1 MRYAGI
7 LLLML
12 VLVIG
17 CSGEKKKEPVPLD
30 QVPEK
35 VLKVGKE
42 KLPDV
47 TFERAVRKPNGEYEL
62 IGKNKQGKVREID
75 ITPSGEVTEIE

>member
-1 MRYAGI
+1 MRYAV
-7 LLLML
+7 ML
-12 VLVIG
+12 VLLVLVVG
-17 CSGEKKKEPVPLD
+17 CSSEQKKEPVPLD

-35 VLKVGKE
+35 VMKVGKE

-47 TFERAVRKPNGEYEL
+47 TFDRALKKPNGDYEL